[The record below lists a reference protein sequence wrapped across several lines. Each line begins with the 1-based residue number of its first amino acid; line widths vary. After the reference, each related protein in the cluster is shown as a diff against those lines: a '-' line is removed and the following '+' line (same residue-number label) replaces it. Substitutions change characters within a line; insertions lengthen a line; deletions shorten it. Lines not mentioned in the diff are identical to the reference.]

1 MMIRKNKL
9 LLIIGLGVL
18 TLVIIYLI
26 SNNMKYKKFSDFID
40 NNEQKISRV
49 EMIDGSNG
57 KTVVSTDKE
66 KIKELINLLNNE
78 RYKKSSDQHEI
89 VGYSFAVTFYVDNKN
104 VLQIIST
111 GDRVNVNGV
120 YYNVTTG
127 KLDKLGKWYK
137 SLL

>member
-1 MMIRKNKL
+1 MIRKNKS

-26 SNNMKYKKFSDFID
+26 SNNMKCKRFSDFIG
-40 NNEQKISRV
+40 NNEQKISKV
-49 EMIDGSNG
+49 EMVNGSNG
-57 KTVVSTDKE
+57 KTVVSTDKA
-66 KIKELINLLNNE
+66 KIQELITLLNNE

-89 VGYSFAVTFYVDNKN
+89 VGYNFGLTFYADNKK
-104 VLQIIST
+104 VLQITSI
-111 GDRVNVNGV
+111 GDRANVNGV